1 MLRPRQRTIDMTAGS
16 FGPTCYRVTR
26 SPATQQAVHRTNV
39 LHSQVAPPIILS
51 CCYVSECWFEHDH
64 IAPSASFTL

>member
-1 MLRPRQRTIDMTAGS
+1 MLPPRQHTIDMTAGS
-16 FGPTCYRVTR
+16 SGPTCYRVTR
-26 SPATQQAVHRTNV
+26 NAAAVHRTDV

-64 IAPSASFTL
+64 IPPSASFTL